1 MEWYQTSK
9 SASGSGGL
17 QSVKDLTLEII
28 NNFFGV
34 LFLKNDSVAI
44 DYFVTNTFGSSNPER
59 SKYSFRGIIK
69 AAKLAVYNERKT
81 TANKAHMLFMNL
93 KIENRNLKIV
103 G

>member
-9 SASGSGGL
+9 LAFGSGGS
-17 QSVKDLTLEII
+17 QSVKYSILERIFH
-28 NNFFGV
+28 FFGE
-34 LFLKNDSVAI
+34 LNLVAI

-81 TANKAHMLFMNL
+81 TANKAHMLFINL
-93 KIENRNLKIV
+93 KIENRILKIV
-103 G
+103 

>member
-17 QSVKDLTLEII
+17 QSVKDLTLERI

-34 LFLKNDSVAI
+34 FLKNDSVAI

-81 TANKAHMLFMNL
+81 TANKAHMLFINL
-93 KIENRNLKIV
+93 KIENRN
-103 G
+103 

>member
-9 SASGSGGL
+9 LASGSGGS
-17 QSVKDLTLEII
+17 QSVKYSILERIFH
-28 NNFFGV
+28 FFGEFFKEN
-34 LFLKNDSVAI
+34 LVAI
-44 DYFVTNTFGSSNPER
+44 DYFVTNTLGSSNPER

-93 KIENRNLKIV
+93 KIENRILEIV
-103 G
+103 R